1 MVEPLWKIILKFL
14 IKLKIELTYDPVI
27 PLLHIYMKK
36 NMVANDAWTLL
47 FITPLFTIAKTWNE
61 HK

>member
-1 MVEPLWKIILKFL
+1 MVEPLWKIVLKFL
-14 IKLKIELTYDPVI
+14 IKLKIELTYDPII

-36 NMVANDAWTLL
+36 NMVAKDAWTLL